1 MVELGDAD
9 RLLAAKIIG
18 TALHHARWRELS
30 ADEEAEA
37 VTAIFDLAAGRADLL
52 AYGAGILTGASEG
65 ALDEPRRRQ
74 AAGLLLKAGA
84 DPGLIPQWID
94 VGRHRAQ
101 AARQVPH
108 TGIGTGWDPR
118 RSGNGL
124 VPPVACP
131 QAQGSR
137 GGQVIGGKA
146 GLGVQDRV
154 LERAHG
160 PAERPP
166 RHKPPSRARSG
177 DAPQPVPV
185 MRALT

>member
-1 MVELGDAD
+1 MMELGDAD

-30 ADEEAEA
+30 ADEQTSA

-52 AYGAGILTGASEG
+52 AYAAGILAGASEG
-65 ALDEPRRRQ
+65 TLDEPRRRQ
-74 AAGLLLKAGA
+74 AADLLLKAGA
-84 DPGLIPQWID
+84 DPDLIPQWIE

-124 VPPVACP
+124 APLTACCRLRT
-131 QAQGSR
+131 A
-137 GGQVIGGKA
+137 A
-146 GLGVQDRV
+146 
-154 LERAHG
+154 
-160 PAERPP
+160 
-166 RHKPPSRARSG
+166 
-177 DAPQPVPV
+177 
-185 MRALT
+185 